1 MSYLL
6 DKINEQHVHKFNPI
20 VANGVSVHQMAK
32 ALEYIDASIKLAAQ
46 SFPKGLEYK
55 GYKKCTVEQEVA
67 FLTTRKNTQHSLEL
81 APSDVFLVHYFFSF
95 NGVDLPPKPVFVPY
109 VNKAGM
115 ITLWGK
121 RFTIFP
127 VLADET
133 ISVSKEDIFVPF
145 LSTKVTFKRM
155 QYWFKLDGQQRT
167 EYLVFSR
174 IYHHDPNS
182 QARRATRANL
192 SVNCKHTMAH
202 YLFGKYGVAETFR
215 RFCNVEIFITDSEV
229 DRSVFPEE
237 TYVVCTSSQIRP
249 RSVKNKNYRPT
260 EIKIVFERDKIN
272 NGTLGLLSGLF
283 YVLDHYPDRFT
294 LDTLDGTTDEIRLW
308 RIILGHAI
316 FRNNDS
322 EGEFFNRV
330 NEHYITLDNYMDNN
344 TREGLEAQSFPVND
358 IYDLMMILIQDF
370 TNILMTTDQASM
382 FGKMLAVNRY
392 VLADII
398 KAISIF
404 NYKVSGIRNKVL
416 DYSDIN
422 KYLSKFLK
430 PEITWKN
437 L

>member
-1 MSYLL
+1 
-6 DKINEQHVHKFNPI
+6 
-20 VANGVSVHQMAK
+20 
-32 ALEYIDASIKLAAQ
+32 
-46 SFPKGLEYK
+46 
-55 GYKKCTVEQEVA
+55 
-67 FLTTRKNTQHSLEL
+67 
-81 APSDVFLVHYFFSF
+81 
-95 NGVDLPPKPVFVPY
+95 
-109 VNKAGM
+109 M

-430 PEITWKN
+430 PEVIFNGLNKHNEIDSTQCAGDNIMFNYTSRVILQENATGISRRKAATSFKDSSKLLHVSIAVAGSILALPKSEPTGRTVLNPYLN
-437 L
+437 LDGTTYKIKPHNSMKGVLAYISNQIARV